1 MSTSYELEQKK
12 ALLLARAEYDRLHLE
27 LTVHALRDQIALPSS
42 AGSGPSRS
50 ASLLATALVAVG
62 VPLVGRTRLL
72 RWMKL
77 GSIGLTLYR
86 IMRQWRSS
94 PRSQD

>member
-1 MSTSYELEQKK
+1 MSTPDDLEQKK

-27 LTVHALRDQIALPSS
+27 LTARALRERIALPSAS
-42 AGSGPSRS
+42 GSGPSRS
-50 ASLLATALVAVG
+50 ASLLATAMVALG

-86 IMRQWRSS
+86 IVRQWRPS